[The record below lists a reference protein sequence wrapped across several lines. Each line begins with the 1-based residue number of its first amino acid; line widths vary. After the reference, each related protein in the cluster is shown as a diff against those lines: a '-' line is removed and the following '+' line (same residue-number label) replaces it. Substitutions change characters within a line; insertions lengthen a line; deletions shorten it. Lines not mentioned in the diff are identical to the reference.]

1 MNQHVVV
8 IALALLTG
16 CGAKTGLTIPDVP
29 MDAPPIPDAPD
40 APDTPPICIP
50 GEFEIVPASADVV
63 FVIDRSG
70 SMRLSLGGDDLAPRP
85 EWRWTL
91 LGDALDVAFSRF
103 DDRIRVGAKFY
114 PDVIDM
120 PEPPPPPEVACR
132 SSSGIDVPISAAGE
146 AAILATFPATEP
158 LGGTPTAVAV
168 AEAAAAVRRAG
179 SPRRFIVLATDGGPN
194 CNDGPEIDPDTCI
207 CTNRDPMDCR
217 MPDIG
222 IYSCLDD
229 SRTIRTISEAAGAG
243 TPVFVIG
250 IEPTGRPDLVD
261 VLDRMAVAGGR
272 PRMVPG
278 ERSFYSV
285 RSEAELAAALD
296 AITGSI
302 SRCGF
307 VSPSVPADES
317 TFSIEIDGVPVART
331 AWEWVDRAR
340 GELELGAEACA
351 RASRPGARIVA
362 IVDDCP

>member
-8 IALALLTG
+8 IALALLAG

-70 SMRLSLGGDDLAPRP
+70 SMRQAIDGDEMRPRA

-91 LGDALDVAFSRF
+91 LGEALEVAFSRF
-103 DDRIRVGAKFY
+103 DDRVRVGGEFY
-114 PDVIDM
+114 PDEMEMTI
-120 PEPPPPPEVACR
+120 PPPPPAEACR
-132 SSSGIDVPISAAGE
+132 SSSGIDVPISATGE
-146 AAILATFPATEP
+146 AAILATFPRTDP
-158 LGGTPTAVAV
+158 FGGTPTAVAV
-168 AEAAAAVRRAG
+168 AEAAAALRRAG

-194 CNDGPEIDPDTCI
+194 CNDRLDARTCV
-207 CTNRDPMDCR
+207 CTSAMPGDCAVDLDLGR
-217 MPDIG
+217 
-222 IYSCLDD
+222 YACLDD
-229 SRTIRTISEAAGAG
+229 TRTVRTISEAAGAG

-250 IEPTGRPDLVD
+250 IEPTGRPELTD
-261 VLDRMAVAGGR
+261 VLERMAVAGGR

-278 ERSFYSV
+278 ERAFYSV
-285 RSEAELAAALD
+285 ASEAELAEALD

-307 VSPSVPADES
+307 VSPSVPVDES